1 MKIVI
6 FAPIG
11 ITACMGPLILY
22 KRFSKKL
29 VESIGYCFE
38 KKKIQMVRFSDG
50 KIVEAEIK
58 DLKFTKSDKG
68 RVK

>member
-1 MKIVI
+1 MKIMI

-11 ITACMGPLILY
+11 ITACIGPLILY

-29 VESIGYCFE
+29 VESLGYCFE

-50 KIVEAEIK
+50 KIV
-58 DLKFTKSDKG
+58 
-68 RVK
+68 